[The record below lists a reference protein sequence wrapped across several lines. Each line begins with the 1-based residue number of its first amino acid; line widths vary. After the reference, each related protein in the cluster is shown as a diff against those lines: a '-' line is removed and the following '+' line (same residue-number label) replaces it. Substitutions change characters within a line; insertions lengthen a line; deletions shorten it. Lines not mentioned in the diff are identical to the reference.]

1 MIKQAYF
8 LSSFRTPQAYL
19 PTYRAGSQISAESE
33 EIHTYMPSRNLPSKD
48 QTITRIPTRHNPVCI
63 CISSTHLPYLFIS
76 LSFRPRSLLPTSFAH
91 YSPLIGCLI
100 YTPSLSLPRSRI
112 TGSGPPLS
120 RYQIRL
126 SPNPLHPLRNLFSR
140 PQNKRERERFLPIL
154 MSIITN
160 YSLAP
165 PPKFNVRDIRG
176 VGVPPRPHMMA
187 AAVSSGSGSGLLFGV
202 RGSGVKVH

>member
-1 MIKQAYF
+1 MKIPKPATPCPSRRKASPFPFLRRLTAESFWVSLPIDHSYLDYIPGYTHTFMIKQAYF

-120 RYQIRL
+120 RYQVPTNQPGSLFLFFRL
-126 SPNPLHPLRNLFSR
+126 VLSSPASFSD
-140 PQNKRERERFLPIL
+140 PTLSQPTSPF
-154 MSIITN
+154 T
-160 YSLAP
+160 
-165 PPKFNVRDIRG
+165 
-176 VGVPPRPHMMA
+176 
-187 AAVSSGSGSGLLFGV
+187 
-202 RGSGVKVH
+202 